1 MIIIQI
7 LEMSLL
13 ILAQPEKLVC
23 QNCGQFYSKNAFIS
37 EVQDYYEYWIWMPSM
52 FLSFFFFFPDN
63 TDYTEL

>member
-13 ILAQPEKLVC
+13 ILAQPEKLVW

-37 EVQDYYEYWIWMPSM
+37 EVQDYYEYWI
-52 FLSFFFFFPDN
+52 
-63 TDYTEL
+63 